1 MGTKLVNGVEVPTTS
16 EEDLEMA
23 ELAAKH
29 LKDLEENEKVKY
41 KQQRAMEYPSIN
53 DVVVA
58 MIEKYEENR
67 PEEMKAIMTKRIAIK
82 QKYPKPNQ

>member
-41 KQQRAMEYPSIN
+41 KQQRAMGYPSIN

-67 PEEMKAIMTKRIAIK
+67 PEEMEAIMTKRIAIK